1 MQQNHLTCK
10 GQNGVLRMWFTFQ
23 WILGVHDTEHK
34 HPWYAPGTAPISS
47 PCGTLGIDPMKHISI
62 LLILCPIL
70 VAALVYQMHRISSIQ
85 LPSLISSFDHCHHI
99 NIRWLASWLQ
109 FWWHWQF
116 WGLLPGEISEI
127 ISFILIA
134 ARAPTVVDLL
144 LEKMR
149 NSISYHNDGQWM
161 ENGDDNDE

>member
-1 MQQNHLTCK
+1 MQRTKWCVTNVIYIPMDFRCSWHGAQTPMVRPRNCSHIQSL
-10 GQNGVLRMWFTFQ
+10 W
-23 WILGVHDTEHK
+23 
-34 HPWYAPGTAPISS
+34 HPWYWWNAP
-47 PCGTLGIDPMKHISI
+47 I

-70 VAALVYQMHRISSIQ
+70 VAALVYQIHRISSIQ

-149 NSISYHNDGQWM
+149 KSNYILS
-161 ENGDDNDE
+161 